1 MKKSVDYTGK
11 GTPLNKDK
19 TLFFLILYLD
29 FTTVLGQCSMTFL
42 LVLSTFTN
50 EKECSDKIFT
60 WEDRQKG
67 WQRSR
72 EPA

>member
-60 WEDRQKG
+60 WEDGQKG